1 MPPGEDG
8 HKVALIPAH
17 TQMKTRI
24 SAPGGI
30 HCCSY
35 DVHNR
40 NRKEISKYAE
50 NTFDILVLGLALISL
65 WGRGRAAPREA
76 SSYYIALFTSQ
87 FKLIR
92 ISFWKLITV
101 CL

>member
-1 MPPGEDG
+1 MPPREDG
-8 HKVALIPAH
+8 HKVALMPAH
-17 TQMKTRI
+17 TQMKIRI
-24 SAPGGI
+24 SAPESL

-40 NRKEISKYAE
+40 NKKEISKYAE
-50 NTFDILVLGLALISL
+50 NAFNILVLSLALISL
-65 WGRGRAAPREA
+65 RGRGWVTPRKV

-87 FKLIR
+87 FKVIR
-92 ISFWKLITV
+92 TFLWKLITV